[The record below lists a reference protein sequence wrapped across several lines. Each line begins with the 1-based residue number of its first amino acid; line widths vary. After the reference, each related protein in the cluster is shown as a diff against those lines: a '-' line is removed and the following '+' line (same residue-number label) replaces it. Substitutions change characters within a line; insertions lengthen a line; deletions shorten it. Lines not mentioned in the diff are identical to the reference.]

1 MLGLQR
7 LGSLEKPAS
16 SQCDTEAT
24 CTGSG
29 ISIWA
34 AVCVVLGQIGWDL
47 LLLPKTLPL
56 SLWRWAR
63 RGRHLV
69 PKECHWWGLGGGGG
83 AGGRHRTWNVLRVMH
98 IKEGP
103 AI

>member
-16 SQCDTEAT
+16 SQCHTEAT

-56 SLWRWAR
+56 PLAMGKERASACAKGVSLVGTGGEAQNLECLESHAYQR
-63 RGRHLV
+63 RTSHLD
-69 PKECHWWGLGGGGG
+69 
-83 AGGRHRTWNVLRVMH
+83 
-98 IKEGP
+98 I
-103 AI
+103 

>member
-56 SLWRWAR
+56 SLAM
-63 RGRHLV
+63 G
-69 PKECHWWGLGGGGG
+69 KERASACAKGVSLGGLGGGGG